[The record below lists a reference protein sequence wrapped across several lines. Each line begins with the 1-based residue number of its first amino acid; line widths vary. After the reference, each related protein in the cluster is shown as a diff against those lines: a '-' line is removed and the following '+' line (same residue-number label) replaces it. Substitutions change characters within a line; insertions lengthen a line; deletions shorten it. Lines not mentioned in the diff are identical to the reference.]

1 MDKNIKHP
9 GGSTHG
15 EAGPSAEPCR
25 VFLVEDDLD
34 DQAFSK
40 RELESSALVHE
51 VKVFSNGEDLISY
64 MRAQGFQDHT
74 VMCMTPTIIVVDL
87 NMPKMDGFRVLEM
100 LKSDLF
106 LEEIPVV
113 VVSGEL
119 SYETIRRALDLR
131 ADGIFRKPMS
141 VEKIQSFFSRGWQW
155 PTREMWMS

>member
-1 MDKNIKHP
+1 VEKHIKQ
-9 GGSTHG
+9 
-15 EAGPSAEPCR
+15 AGKSGQETGAADPCR
-25 VFLVEDDLD
+25 VFLVEDDID
-34 DQAFSK
+34 DQQFSK
-40 RELESSALVHE
+40 RELESSPLVQE
-51 VKVFSNGEDLISY
+51 VKIFSNGEDLITY
-64 MRAQGFQDHT
+64 MRTQGFQDHT

-87 NMPKMDGFRVLEM
+87 NMPKMDGFKILEM

>member
-1 MDKNIKHP
+1 MDKNMKQ
-9 GGSTHG
+9 GKD
-15 EAGPSAEPCR
+15 AQGPAAMTEPCR

-40 RELESSALVHE
+40 RELESSALVQE
-51 VKVFSNGEDLISY
+51 VKVFGNGEDLISY

-87 NMPKMDGFRVLEM
+87 NMPKMDGFKILEM

-141 VEKIQSFFSRGWQW
+141 VDKIQSFFTRGWQW

>member
-1 MDKNIKHP
+1 MDKHIKQ
-9 GGSTHG
+9 GAEHG
-15 EAGPSAEPCR
+15 KTTPTEPCR
-25 VFLVEDDLD
+25 VFLVEDDPD
-34 DQAFSK
+34 DQMFSK
-40 RELESSALVHE
+40 RELESSELVQE

-64 MRAQGFQDHT
+64 MRDQGFQDHT
-74 VMCMTPTIIVVDL
+74 VMCMTPTVIVVDL
-87 NMPKMDGFRVLEM
+87 NMPKMDGFKILEM

-131 ADGIFRKPMS
+131 ADGIFRKPMN

-155 PTREMWMS
+155 PTREMWMA